1 LQKKLL
7 QEKES
12 LDAKLKQFNDNL
24 AVIEANVQNKVV
36 EIVNLTAQRDKAQR
50 MYEELK
56 ERQAKNKK

>member
-1 LQKKLL
+1 M
-7 QEKES
+7 
-12 LDAKLKQFNDNL
+12 DAKLKQFNDNL
-24 AVIEANVQNKVV
+24 TVIEANVQNKVV

>member
-36 EIVNLTAQRDKAQR
+36 EIVNLTAQRDKA
-50 MYEELK
+50 
-56 ERQAKNKK
+56 